1 MNQKQIGRNI
11 KDLRKEQHM
20 TQAELAERANISAI
34 HLSHIETGTVNMSL
48 DTLLCLCNAL
58 TVTPN
63 DILLGEYLSASI
75 ENMVFQE
82 RSNRLNYDDK
92 LLLQRIY
99 GFMEERR
106 KKQKV

>member
-1 MNQKQIGRNI
+1 MNQKQIGKNI

-20 TQAELAERANISAI
+20 TQGELAERANISTI

-48 DTLLCLCNAL
+48 DTLLGLCNAL

-63 DILLGEYLSASI
+63 DILLGEYLSASV

-82 RSNRLNYDDK
+82 RSNRLDYDDK
-92 LLLQRIY
+92 LLLQKIY

-106 KKQKV
+106 KK

>member
-1 MNQKQIGRNI
+1 MNQKQIGKNI

-20 TQAELAERANISAI
+20 TQSELAELANISAI

-48 DTLLCLCNAL
+48 DTLLCLCKAL

-82 RSNRLNYDDK
+82 RSNHLNYDDK
-92 LLLQRIY
+92 LLLQKIY

-106 KKQKV
+106 KK

>member
-1 MNQKQIGRNI
+1 MNQKQIGKNI

-20 TQAELAERANISAI
+20 TQGELAERANISTI

-63 DILLGEYLSASI
+63 DILLGEYLSASV

-82 RSNRLNYDDK
+82 RSNRLDYDDK
-92 LLLQRIY
+92 LLLQKIY

-106 KKQKV
+106 KK